1 MKRRTLTIAAIAGA
15 ITLAGAIAVPAL
27 AATPPTNTTAPP
39 SLNAEAV
46 KRTQVVTAAVSGT
59 IAISDCIAAKPV
71 NKFANIV
78 LTEDVLDCRN
88 RAGWKDSYSD
98 GYLSQEFGNF
108 TTGTTDPYNFGRP
121 LAPGTY
127 CVEVTYYGNESL
139 PRYPIICD
147 GVLYTTY

>member
-15 ITLAGAIAVPAL
+15 ITLAGAIAVPAF
-27 AATPPTNTTAPP
+27 AATPPTNTAAPP

-46 KRTQVVTAAVSGT
+46 KRTQVVAAAVSGT
-59 IAISDCIAAKPV
+59 IAISDCIATKPV
-71 NKFANIV
+71 NKFAKIV
-78 LTEDVLDCRN
+78 LTEDVLDCRH

-108 TTGTTDPYNFGRP
+108 TTDPTDPYNFGRP

-127 CVEVTYYGNESL
+127 CVEVTYFGNENL